1 MDKYKF
7 GEYIYNKRK
16 KLGLTQEELGRML
29 GVTNKAVSKW
39 EVGETMP
46 DVMMLKPL
54 AKALGITVDELL
66 QQEDKPQEEIKEDTL
81 AYPVANKKLL
91 YSLIILSGILL
102 VGLIVF
108 ISLYFSSTKTNDEVE
123 TLIDVTNENIQEVV
137 NVNPSSQIIC
147 NEETLEIHSTY
158 GINESFDFNK
168 DTNLEFTVVYQFI
181 YYYYLKDGSVGVV
194 TYYNRFYDIVLN
206 NETKETSIS
215 ILLEPKFNL
224 DDFKGFKKVEISY
237 IVLNAQG
244 SVVKNEN

>member
-46 DVMMLKPL
+46 DVTMLKPL

-66 QQEDKPQEEIKEDTL
+66 QQKDKPQEEKTDDTKTSQL
-81 AYPVANKKLL
+81 INKKLV
-91 YSLIILSGILL
+91 YSLIITSGVLL
-102 VGLIVF
+102 IGLIVF
-108 ISLYFSSTKTNDEVE
+108 ISLYFSSTKTNDQVE
-123 TLIDVTNENIQEVV
+123 TLINITNENVQEVI

-158 GINESFDFNK
+158 GLNENFDFNYQS
-168 DTNLEFTVVYQFI
+168 NLEFTVVYQFV

-194 TYYNRFYDIVLN
+194 TYYNRFYDIILN
-206 NETKETSIS
+206 NEIKETSIS

-237 IVLNAQG
+237 IILNAQG